1 MSEFEKSYPDEYDLY
16 SKVKGSCLS
25 STYANSDVSDILSLS
40 EEEILQSAIEHK
52 RLIYSRMYNEY
63 NQAFCDKYKINQSNI
78 LFLSSY
84 APFVIIR
91 GTNELGEII
100 KEDADVI
107 SINPFVNEA
116 SVVQGLSM
124 ANSMSR
130 ANIVRDSLGYQ
141 GSGVKMGIVESG
153 GVPDTSDSYL
163 QGKNI
168 IKKSGDNT
176 VDEHATIVARILI
189 GTDSS
194 GTNDGFAPLSSLY
207 CCIGA
212 NTLQYYSSVEW
223 LISSGVNI
231 INASLGFAG
240 ATGSYASQDA
250 WTDHIAV
257 AHDIHFVVASGNDFT
272 NTNRYVSSP
281 ALGYNVISVG
291 GVNSNG
297 AVLGSAIG
305 TFTMADFSCYVE
317 TGTTHPEKPN
327 VVAESVGF
335 WGYQGTSMS
344 APQVAGTIAQL
355 CSFRSSLKVKQTAVG
370 AIIMASAAQKIE
382 AEGTGTKGDTFS
394 YVTRVN
400 SQISKKE
407 GAGLLDSRWAWGI
420 VNANNYWSVQ
430 IANSSY
436 PYTKTVSI
444 NASANSVTRVCIFW
458 LKKNS
463 VNHTSNSVSLT
474 TCSNLN
480 LYVYGPSGNLV
491 GSSAT
496 LLSNYEI
503 VQFVPTVSG
512 TYTIKIE
519 DLGSYSGSDYV
530 GIAVW

>member
-1 MSEFEKSYPDEYDLY
+1 
-16 SKVKGSCLS
+16 
-25 STYANSDVSDILSLS
+25 
-40 EEEILQSAIEHK
+40 
-52 RLIYSRMYNEY
+52 
-63 NQAFCDKYKINQSNI
+63 
-78 LFLSSY
+78 
-84 APFVIIR
+84 
-91 GTNELGEII
+91 
-100 KEDADVI
+100 
-107 SINPFVNEA
+107 
-116 SVVQGLSM
+116 
-124 ANSMSR
+124 
-130 ANIVRDSLGYQ
+130 
-141 GSGVKMGIVESG
+141 
-153 GVPDTSDSYL
+153 
-163 QGKNI
+163 
-168 IKKSGDNT
+168 
-176 VDEHATIVARILI
+176 
-189 GTDSS
+189 
-194 GTNDGFAPLSSLY
+194 
-207 CCIGA
+207 
-212 NTLQYYSSVEW
+212 
-223 LISSGVNI
+223 
-231 INASLGFAG
+231 
-240 ATGSYASQDA
+240 
-250 WTDHIAV
+250 
-257 AHDIHFVVASGNDFT
+257 
-272 NTNRYVSSP
+272 
-281 ALGYNVISVG
+281 
-291 GVNSNG
+291 
-297 AVLGSAIG
+297 
-305 TFTMADFSCYVE
+305 
-317 TGTTHPEKPN
+317 
-327 VVAESVGF
+327 
-335 WGYQGTSMS
+335 
-344 APQVAGTIAQL
+344 
-355 CSFRSSLKVKQTAVG
+355 
-370 AIIMASAAQKIE
+370 MASAAQKIE